1 MDKERVYSSR
11 FWSLEDNYYG
21 TGDGEGGV
29 VPSTTHLYPQEVT
42 FLRDRLRTITQDLHL
57 MLVMVMMVNVVWT
70 LGPATL
76 PPKELIV
83 GFMVVILYHLR
94 VGNINP

>member
-1 MDKERVYSSR
+1 
-11 FWSLEDNYYG
+11 
-21 TGDGEGGV
+21 
-29 VPSTTHLYPQEVT
+29 
-42 FLRDRLRTITQDLHL
+42 